1 MTLLTRCVPVSS
13 SLDGVSG
20 ADALRPCDAK
30 GSDALLD
37 IQGCAVERIRP
48 NSISESSEDDE
59 GEGEGILLFL
69 LLRGADVASAS
80 GVD

>member
-1 MTLLTRCVPVSS
+1 MTVLTRCVPVSS

-20 ADALRPCDAK
+20 AEALRPCDAK

-37 IQGCAVERIRP
+37 IQGCAFEAIRP

-59 GEGEGILLFL
+59 GEGEGEGILLFL
-69 LLRGADVASAS
+69 LLACGAD
-80 GVD
+80 